1 MRWWLLLLTA
11 VLSPVIALLGI
22 AATSTLGLEPDQE
35 RVKKVY
41 RWVGPIVIAY
51 GLGADSWLKVLAGV
65 VCLVISHPKVSLP
78 GISRR
83 IDRALGCGSDPPARH
98 AP

>member
-1 MRWWLLLLTA
+1 MHWWLLLLIA
-11 VLSPVIALLGI
+11 VLFPVIALLGV
-22 AATSTLGLEPDQE
+22 AAVSTLGLEPDQK

-51 GLGADSWLKVLAGV
+51 GLGADSWSNVLAGV
-65 VCLVISHPKVSLP
+65 VCLVFSHPKVSLP

-83 IDRALGCGSDPPARH
+83 IDKALGGTV
-98 AP
+98 